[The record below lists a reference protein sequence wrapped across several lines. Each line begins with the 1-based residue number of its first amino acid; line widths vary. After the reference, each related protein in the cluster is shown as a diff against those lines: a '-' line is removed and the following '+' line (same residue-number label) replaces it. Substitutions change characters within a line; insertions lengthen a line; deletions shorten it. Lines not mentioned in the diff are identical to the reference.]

1 MKKLLSLLPAV
12 LFAAFGFAQN
22 AAPSISIKGIVLDS
36 ATGQPMAF
44 VTVTLQV
51 PQSGKAI
58 KKVVTKS
65 DGTFVVKAPAGN
77 AYSLVLTFVGYAEK
91 TIPISSGTTD
101 TDAGRVLLVRSATR
115 LKEASVIAA

>member
-1 MKKLLSLLPAV
+1 MKKLLSLLPAI

-22 AAPSISIKGIVLDS
+22 AAPSISIRGVVLDS
-36 ATGQPMAF
+36 AAGQPMSF

-77 AYSLVLTFVGYAEK
+77 AYSLVLSFVGYAEI
-91 TIPISSGTTD
+91 TVPISGGSAD
-101 TDAGRVLLVRSATR
+101 IDIGRIMVVRSTVKLFR
-115 LKEASVIAA
+115 YLSWK